1 MHDVNKII
9 KDFPIISDNKN
20 VVFLDS
26 AASSQKPQIVIDR
39 VSKYYEAE
47 NANIH
52 RGIYALSENA
62 TAEFET
68 ARKKIANFLHVQDE
82 GEIIFTRGTTESI
95 NLVAMTWGRKFLDK
109 ESEVV
114 LSVCEHHSNI
124 VPWQILQE
132 EIGFKINYIPLNHDH
147 RLDLDA
153 AEKIINEKTKIVSI
167 GHVSNVLGIIH
178 PVEKI
183 ISMARNVGAKVF
195 LDGAQGVPHLDVDV
209 KKLDCDFY
217 CFSGH
222 KILAP
227 TGVGVLYGKRE
238 VLESMPPFH
247 GGGDMIETVALEGST
262 WAEIPHKF
270 EAGTP
275 NIAGVIGTGVAV
287 DYLMSL
293 DRKAALDHDI
303 ELGRY
308 LLEKLSDFKHIKV
321 FVKDPS
327 DWVGVV
333 TFAHDEIHAHD
344 LAAMCDREGVCVRA
358 GHHCAMPLLKEL
370 GVSSTLRASPYIY
383 NTKDDIDRLVTA
395 LEKAEELFL

>member
-26 AASSQKPQIVIDR
+26 AASSQKPQVVIDR

-68 ARKKIANFLHVQDE
+68 ARKKIATFLHVQDE

-132 EIGFKINYIPLNHDH
+132 EIGFKINYIPLNADN

-178 PVEKI
+178 PVENI
-183 ISMARNVGAKVF
+183 ISMAKKVGAKVF

-344 LAAMCDREGVCVRA
+344 LAAMCDREGFV
-358 GHHCAMPLLKEL
+358 
-370 GVSSTLRASPYIY
+370 
-383 NTKDDIDRLVTA
+383 
-395 LEKAEELFL
+395 

>member
-1 MHDVNKII
+1 MHDIQKVIQ
-9 KDFPIISDNKN
+9 DFPIISENKEI
-20 VVFLDS
+20 VFLDS
-26 AASSQKPQIVIDR
+26 AASSQKPQVVIDR
-39 VSKYYEAE
+39 ISRYYEKE

-68 ARKKIANFLHVQDE
+68 ARKKISNFLHVPDE
-82 GEIIFTRGTTESI
+82 NEIIFTKGTTESI
-95 NLVAMTWGRKFLDK
+95 NLVAMTWGRKFLNKD
-109 ESEVV
+109 SEVV

-124 VPWQILQE
+124 VPWQILKD
-132 EIGFKINYIPLNHDH
+132 EIGFEIKYIPLTDDH
-147 RLDLDA
+147 RLDVEA
-153 AEKIINEKTKIVSI
+153 AGRLITEKTKLVSI
-167 GHVSNVLGIIH
+167 GHVSNVLGVIH

-183 ISMARNVGAKVF
+183 IELAKHVGARVF

-217 CFSGH
+217 CFSAH
-222 KILAP
+222 KILGP

-262 WAEIPHKF
+262 WADIPHKF

-287 DYLMSL
+287 EYLMSL
-293 DRKAALDHDI
+293 DRDAALKHDVQ
-303 ELGRY
+303 LGSY
-308 LLEKLSDFKHIKV
+308 LLEKLDKFEHVKV
-321 FVKDPS
+321 FVNHTS

-333 TFAHDEIHAHD
+333 TFAHDQIHAHD

-383 NTKDDIDRLVTA
+383 NTKGDMDKLIEA
-395 LEKAEELFL
+395 LKKAEELFL